1 MNVYNLHGKSAMF
14 LGIIDLQS
22 HGWEET
28 IYFQDTFNYKNESWL
43 KIIQN
48 KFLRK

>member
-14 LGIIDLQS
+14 LGIIDSQS

-28 IYFQDTFNYKNESWL
+28 IYFQDTFNYKTWQKWIMTEDYT
-43 KIIQN
+43 K
-48 KFLRK
+48 